1 RGVMDEGVG
10 VGEVDAGGHP
20 MQVGLAAG
28 SAGLELAAGVG
39 VGRVWQLSGVD
50 TRRVL
55 VEVLRVQAM
64 VAAVVAAVVGHA
76 EATGVRSEVGA
87 SSTARWLAST
97 ARMTQ
102 GQANE
107 WVRVATAVGRQP
119 QAGGLLATGVA
130 GVEHAL
136 VVATTLERVDLL
148 AGVDPDT
155 RARAVGFLVEQ
166 AAVLDPIGLARVGRG
181 LVEALTTVSVDAPGE
196 QAGVEREAVDRGG
209 DRFFHHRR
217 EADGTWSGRY
227 RGLDAVS
234 GAALEAFL
242 YHAGLLVPAGETSP
256 HADTSTSTD
265 PHAGTDPHADTG
277 PDRGAGAGGGGGL
290 VGGDRRT
297 SAQRRLDGLG
307 ALARYGLA
315 HADLAGDAEGRQPVL
330 VVTCEYDTL
339 SGQLAGGR
347 LDTGEPVPVHQL
359 RRLACTARIL
369 PVVMGGAS
377 RVLDL
382 GRARRLFSG
391 AQRRAL
397 GLRDRGCSFP
407 GCDAPPRARQAHH
420 QWYWEHAG
428 PTDLDNGCLLCDYH
442 HGRVHR
448 EGWTSRL
455 SPVNGHV
462 QWQPPPVLD
471 PSQRWQQHH
480 RHRVR
485 ELTSTAA

>member
-1 RGVMDEGVG
+1 MDEGVG

-20 MQVGLAAG
+20 LLVGLAAG
-28 SAGLELAAGVG
+28 LAGLELAAGTG
-39 VGRVWQLSGVD
+39 AQRVWQLSEQD
-50 TRRVL
+50 TSRAL

-64 VAAVVAAVVGHA
+64 ATAVVSAVLWHA
-76 EATGVRSEVGA
+76 EARGVRTELGA
-87 SSTARWLAST
+87 STTARWLA
-97 ARMTQ
+97 ARARITQ
-102 GQANE
+102 ADANE
-107 WVRVATAVGRQP
+107 HLRVAVAVQRHP
-119 QAGGLLATGVA
+119 EVAGLLATGVA
-130 GVEHAL
+130 GVEHAK
-136 VVATTLERVDLL
+136 VVATVLERIDALG
-148 AGVDPDT
+148 GVDAQT
-155 RARAVGFLVEQ
+155 RGTAVAFLLEQ
-166 AAVLDPIGLARVGRG
+166 AAVLDPIGLSRAGRG

-196 QAGVEREAVDRGG
+196 QADVEREAVDRGG

-234 GAALEAFL
+234 GAALGVFL
-242 YHAGLLVPAGETSP
+242 YHAGLSQP
-256 HADTSTSTD
+256 STVDD
-265 PHAGTDPHADTG
+265 PRGVLE
-277 PDRGAGAGGGGGL
+277 GAGAGDGVLEGAGDP
-290 VGGDRRT
+290 VVRDRRT

-369 PVVMGGAS
+369 PVVMGGDS

-407 GCDAPPRARQAHH
+407 GCDAPPRACQAHH